1 LAFTPSV
8 VEALQSSSCIMAS
21 SGTEDLTMEQLWDEA
36 AERFLA
42 RTGKGLNRKPPM
54 TIDDVR
60 KQIESRTDPTTDID
74 AANTLKHKKDI
85 GLNILECLKLLGGI
99 AAQGASVVTRLR
111 PD

>member
-1 LAFTPSV
+1 
-8 VEALQSSSCIMAS
+8 MAS
-21 SGTEDLTMEQLWDEA
+21 SGKEDLTMEQLWDEA